1 MNEIHG
7 FFESGDWRARKFGHV
22 QTVTAP
28 MRGGLRG
35 LCLWLVAVFASPCWA
50 FVVSAAGALPGL
62 RFRAAPAP
70 TAMALTSEEYKKNV
84 ENIRKARRARESA
97 RERER
102 GRARVRES
110 ER

>member
-1 MNEIHG
+1 
-7 FFESGDWRARKFGHV
+7 
-22 QTVTAP
+22 
-28 MRGGLRG
+28 MRGGGG
-35 LCLWLVAVFASPCWA
+35 LCLFLLAVLASPCWA

-62 RFRAAPAP
+62 RFRVAPAP

-84 ENIRKARRARESA
+84 ENIRKARRARARERKRA

-102 GRARVRES
+102 ERARVRES

>member
-1 MNEIHG
+1 M
-7 FFESGDWRARKFGHV
+7 SWFGG
-22 QTVTAP
+22 QCFLLLA
-28 MRGGLRG
+28 L
-35 LCLWLVAVFASPCWA
+35 LASPCWA
-50 FVVSAAGALPGL
+50 FVVGAAGALPSL

-84 ENIRKARRARESA
+84 ENIRKARRVRARERESA

-102 GRARVRES
+102 ERARVRES